1 MKLNVRAGDLVI
13 VANEAHKIVQ
23 ISELNFE
30 EKLNTKIPPQTIA
43 RRLTLNNKTELI
55 FLS

>member
-1 MKLNVRAGDLVI
+1 MKLNVRAGDSII
-13 VANEAHKIVQ
+13 VANEAHKIAQ

-30 EKLNTKIPPQTIA
+30 EKLSAKISPQTIA